1 MLKKTKFILYG
12 KPKSKNRPRAAKY
25 GDSVRIYSDQTK
37 EQAHDKSELMR
48 QMRDLGY
55 LQRLREPISVTMR
68 FHMGKAGRAGT
79 GYLNGQPKPTK
90 PDIDNM
96 AKWYLDVMN
105 DLIFDDDRFV
115 TELWCEKLYS
125 VKPKVEL
132 YITPIGDK
140 MINEHVTSTK
150 ELTIEDL
157 NYMVR
162 KANRL
167 GLRDRQLIR
176 LFMEEDDE
184 GKHYYFECE
193 GLKPPRQDSTDENES

>member
-1 MLKKTKFILYG
+1 MGGAAKRGTERLNA
-12 KPKSKNRPRAAKY
+12 KPK
-25 GDSVRIYSDQTK
+25 T
-37 EQAHDKSELMR
+37 
-48 QMRDLGY
+48 
-55 LQRLREPISVTMR
+55 
-68 FHMGKAGRAGT
+68 
-79 GYLNGQPKPTK
+79 TK

-96 AKWYLDVMN
+96 AKYYLDVMN
-105 DLIFDDDRFV
+105 DLVYDDDRFV

-125 VKPKVEL
+125 VKPKVEI
-132 YITPIGDK
+132 YITPIGGK

-193 GLKPPRQDSTDENES
+193 GLKPPRKESANEDDDSV